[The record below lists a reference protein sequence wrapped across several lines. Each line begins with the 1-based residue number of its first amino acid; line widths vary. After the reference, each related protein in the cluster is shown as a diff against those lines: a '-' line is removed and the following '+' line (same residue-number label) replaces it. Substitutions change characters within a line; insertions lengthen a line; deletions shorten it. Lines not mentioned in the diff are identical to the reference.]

1 MTLFSCHLNCKALI
15 TIIVKHAT
23 PPIMDPH
30 AQTHAVLTVETDAAQ
45 TMEIAMIVLR
55 VCLDANATRRVV
67 PGVCLVVTKSLDTV
81 PVNKDG
87 KKINVLVSSIIFYSD
102 FSTFKIK

>member
-30 AQTHAVLTVETDAAQ
+30 AQTHAVLTVETDAA
-45 TMEIAMIVLR
+45 
-55 VCLDANATRRVV
+55 
-67 PGVCLVVTKSLDTV
+67 
-81 PVNKDG
+81 
-87 KKINVLVSSIIFYSD
+87 
-102 FSTFKIK
+102 

>member
-15 TIIVKHAT
+15 TNIVKHAT

-30 AQTHAVLTVETDAAQ
+30 AQTHAVLTVETDAAR

-87 KKINVLVSSIIFYSD
+87 KKINVLVSSIILYSV

>member
-15 TIIVKHAT
+15 TIIAKHAT

-45 TMEIAMIVLR
+45 PMEIAMIVLR

-67 PGVCLVVTKSLDTV
+67 PGVCLFCDQITGHCTCKQGWEE
-81 PVNKDG
+81 NKCVG
-87 KKINVLVSSIIFYSD
+87 KQYYFVFSFFY
-102 FSTFKIK
+102 I